1 MKYTESIEQRVWDF
15 IQQHQMLKPG
25 DRVVAGVSGGADSV
39 CLLLLLVKWSQ
50 EIPFSVHAVHVNHGI
65 RREAKEDAAYVEAL
79 CGKYHVP
86 FTLVEENVRER
97 ALREKRSEEE
107 MGRMVRYEAFAAA
120 EPSGTARIAVAHNS
134 NDLAETM
141 LFHLFRGS
149 GLSGL
154 CGIRPVRDNVIR
166 PILCLERKE
175 IEAYL
180 TQRGVRWCVD
190 ATNEEDEY
198 TRNRIRHHILPY
210 VEQEIVK
217 GCIPHMV
224 QTASMLADTE
234 RYLDRVTQEAR
245 GRLVQEQEERVSID
259 RKGYNSL
266 DPVIGR
272 RLLYQL
278 LRDNSPGRRD
288 IACVHVQDVE
298 KLFVREGNGGISL
311 PYGMIARREYDRV
324 LLEWPE
330 RAMTQKD
337 ESGLS
342 EALKKPEGEGIS
354 IELRDLLL
362 KPAAVEMTGTETLY
376 FQVFSDENFFEK
388 IEDIPQN
395 RYTKW
400 FDYDK
405 IKQSLTVRARKTGD
419 FLSIRGSGNGEVIH
433 KSVKD
438 YMVAARIP
446 RQERNRIPLIADGEH
461 VLWIVGYR
469 ISENYKIS
477 KNTKRILQVQL
488 KRGCNCSETE
498 ENNGRTC

>member
-39 CLLLLLVKWSQ
+39 CLLLLLLRWRRELSLTIQV
-50 EIPFSVHAVHVNHGI
+50 VHVNHGI

-79 CGKYHVP
+79 CGKYQVP
-86 FTLVEENVRER
+86 FTLVEEDVRKR
-97 ALREKRSEEE
+97 ALKEKCSEEE
-107 MGRMVRYEAFAAA
+107 MGRIIRYEAFAGAD
-120 EPSGTARIAVAHNS
+120 PSKEAKIAVAHNS

-154 CGIRPVRDNVIR
+154 CGIRPVRDHVIR

-180 TQRGVRWCVD
+180 KERGVRWCSD
-190 ATNEEDEY
+190 ATNEEDDY

-217 GCIPHMV
+217 GCVPHMA
-224 QTASMLADTE
+224 QTASMLLDTE
-234 RYLDRVTQEAR
+234 RYLEKVVQEAR
-245 GRLVQEQEERVSID
+245 ERLVYRQAGWVSID
-259 RKGYNSL
+259 REGYNSL

-278 LRDNSPGRRD
+278 LRENSPGRRD
-288 IACVHVQDVE
+288 IAYVHVQDVE
-298 KLFVREGNGGISL
+298 KLFVREGNAVISL
-311 PYGMIARREYDRV
+311 PYGMIARRQYEKV
-324 LLEWPE
+324 LLGRSIEAAIE
-330 RAMTQKD
+330 DFSIDLQKMLQMPVTV
-337 ESGLS
+337 EAAGM
-342 EALKKPEGEGIS
+342 EALS
-354 IELRDLLL
+354 
-362 KPAAVEMTGTETLY
+362 
-376 FQVFSDENFFEK
+376 FQVFSAEKFFEK

-405 IKQSLTVRARKTGD
+405 IKESLTVRARKTGD
-419 FLSIRGSGNGEVIH
+419 FLSIRGPGDGEVIH

-446 RQERNRIPLIADGEH
+446 RQERDRIPLLADGDH
-461 VLWIVGYR
+461 ILWIVGYR

-488 KRGCNCSETE
+488 KRGCNGSETE